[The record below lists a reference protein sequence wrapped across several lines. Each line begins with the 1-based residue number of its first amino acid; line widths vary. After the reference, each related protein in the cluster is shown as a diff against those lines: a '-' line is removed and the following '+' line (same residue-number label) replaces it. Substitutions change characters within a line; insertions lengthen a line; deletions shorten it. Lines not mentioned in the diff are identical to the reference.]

1 MKPVFILSASWRSG
15 STLLQRHITSS
26 GQVLVWGETGGA
38 LDALCEALSGWE
50 QITADSSR
58 RFPSGGGGMG
68 EAAYHT
74 FVATPKANHAQQWIA
89 NLTPPY
95 AEIVA
100 RIRQLLIDIYATR
113 AETLG
118 YPRFGI
124 KETRCD
130 LVTAHFL
137 RGLFPDAKFVF
148 LVREPMAVML
158 SIKRRNWMGRPASRA
173 TLRFYAEHWR
183 RRASDFRHADFGLAL
198 RYEDYI
204 ADVSLQRK
212 LMDYL
217 EINSLP
223 PENFT
228 RTSKVDWSAS
238 NTSELTAW
246 ERWWAKHWMA
256 DEMKHWG
263 YL

>member
-15 STLLQRHITSS
+15 STLLQRYITAS
-26 GQVLVWGETGGA
+26 GQVMVWGETGGA
-38 LDALCEALSGWE
+38 LDALREALSGWE

-58 RFPSGGGGMG
+58 RFPGCVGGKG
-68 EAAYHT
+68 EASYHI
-74 FVATPKANHAQQWIA
+74 FVATPKADHAQQWIA

-100 RIRQLLIDIYATR
+100 NMRQMLAGIYATR
-113 AETLG
+113 AKALG

-124 KETRCD
+124 KETRSD
-130 LVTAHFL
+130 LATARFL
-137 RGLFPDAKFVF
+137 RSLFPDAKFVF
-148 LVREPMAVML
+148 LVREPMAVLL
-158 SIKRRNWMGRPASRA
+158 SIKRRNWMERPASMT
-173 TLRFYAEHWR
+173 TLRYYAEHWR
-183 RRASDFRHADFGLAL
+183 SRAAGFRQADFGMTL
-198 RYEDYI
+198 RYEDFV
-204 ADVSLQRK
+204 ADVLLQRK

-217 EINSLP
+217 EIDTLP
-223 PENFT
+223 PEDFT
-228 RTSKVDWSAS
+228 RTSKVDWTTRD
-238 NTSELTAW
+238 TSELTAW